1 MLFYFGSTV
10 EEATKLYM
18 DELGFA
24 RSVAR
29 GQVQS
34 QMNTPGYFTCYYY
47 GMKKLCDWE
56 KEFGYSKKDYT
67 ELLFSIGNMSMENVH
82 RYLELSE
89 ADKLR
94 FRKDFP
100 SLLMEEEA

>member
-1 MLFYFGSTV
+1 M
-10 EEATKLYM
+10 
-18 DELGFA
+18 
-24 RSVAR
+24 
-29 GQVQS
+29 
-34 QMNTPGYFTCYYY
+34 
-47 GMKKLCDWE
+47 
-56 KEFGYSKKDYT
+56 
-67 ELLFSIGNMSMENVH
+67 LFSIGNMSMENVR